1 MIGSD
6 TPIKTFYIATSFYA
20 FSFFLSFFEKRISNI
35 FLSIGLFIN
44 LASEA
49 IGRYLTWPFC
59 NMFSE
64 PYFLPIIFSSYYLL
78 KISLKIREDRIMKGF
93 ILISSL
99 IPSFFSEG
107 YYPPYTLMSKSIYA
121 HIFHLFLFIA
131 HGLLFLSAYRAT
143 FLKEDAYS
151 LATYGFF
158 SLCIAGLFGM
168 IWSYV
173 GRGDIISWNYFYF
186 ENIAIWFYY
195 LAFFHLRPKKVSFYL
210 FIGALLIFFF
220 DYLPQ
225 VGGINSM
232 GILYERL
239 HGLYQ

>member
-1 MIGSD
+1 LLKMIGLD
-6 TPIKTFYIATSFYA
+6 TPIKTFYLATSLYA
-20 FSFFLSFFEKRISNI
+20 FSFLLSFFEKRISNV
-35 FLSIGLFIN
+35 FLAIGLIIN
-44 LASEA
+44 LVSEA
-49 IGRYLTWPFC
+49 AGRYLTWPFC

-78 KISLKIREDRIMKGF
+78 KDRKDRIMQGF

-99 IPSFFSEG
+99 IPSLFSEG

-121 HIFHLFLFIA
+121 HIFHLFLFTA
-131 HGLLFLSAYRAT
+131 HALLFLSAYRAI
-143 FLKEDAYS
+143 FSKEDAYS

-158 SLCIAGLFGM
+158 LLCIAGFFGM

-195 LAFFHLRPKKVSFYL
+195 LAFFHLRPKRIL
-210 FIGALLIFFF
+210 FHLLMGASLILFF

-225 VGGINSM
+225 IGGINSM

-239 HGLYQ
+239 HGLYK